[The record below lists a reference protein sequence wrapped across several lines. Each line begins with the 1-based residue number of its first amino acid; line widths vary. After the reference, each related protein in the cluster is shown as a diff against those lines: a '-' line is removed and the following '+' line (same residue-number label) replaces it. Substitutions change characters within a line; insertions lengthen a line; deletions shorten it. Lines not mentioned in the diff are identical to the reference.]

1 MIEIR
6 MDSRSIGDI
15 AEELGL
21 RVEASTRNNGI
32 FSETFV
38 SVTVPC
44 GKGQV
49 RFYGVLWTDTDHQ
62 AFDGTAPTVDSLA
75 GVKYE

>member
-6 MDSRSIGDI
+6 LDPRSIGDI
-15 AEELGL
+15 AEEMGL

-49 RFYGVLWTDTDHQ
+49 RFYGPI
-62 AFDGTAPTVDSLA
+62 PTVKVSTECPPSIDSLA

>member
-6 MDSRSIGDI
+6 LDSRSIGDI

-21 RVEASTRNNGI
+21 RVEASTRNNGL
-32 FSETFV
+32 FTGDFV

-44 GKGQV
+44 GRGKV
-49 RFYGVLWTDTDHQ
+49 RFYGPI
-62 AFDGTAPTVDSLA
+62 PTVKVSTELPPSIDSLA